1 MGWEIAVT
9 LAAVALLAL
18 LHVYAAA
25 EEGAQVEGNRISAI
39 ARDLAGGRDPWTR
52 LLVFGAL
59 AAALFALGVVA
70 VPALFGNDEES
81 APATRPTVTTPTT
94 STAPTTATT
103 TTAPT
108 TTTPTKTIPTG
119 PPRGTVLIAETAVRG
134 SNGQVLQSYSRV
146 GTAPVV
152 RVVDAGV
159 YRVLVPGLGPDARGR
174 AKLRVRAGAGTDVQV
189 RQSPGS
195 PAFVVSTRDAATGKP
210 AARDFLL
217 VVYGPPRDARR
228 QHERHLPKT
237 T

>member
-25 EEGAQVEGNRISAI
+25 EEGAQVDGSRISAI

-52 LLVFGAL
+52 LLVFSAL

-81 APATRPTVTTPTT
+81 APATRPTVT
-94 STAPTTATT
+94 APTTAT

-108 TTTPTKTIPTG
+108 TTTTTKTAPTG
-119 PPRGTVLIAETAVRG
+119 PPPGTVLIAETAVRG

-152 RVVDAGV
+152 RVVDSGV

-174 AKLRVRAGAGTDVQV
+174 ATLRVRASAGTDVQV
-189 RQSPGS
+189 RKSPGS
-195 PAFVVSTRDAATGKP
+195 PTFVVSTRDASTGKP

-217 VVYGPPRDARR
+217 VVYGPPRDAHR
-228 QHERHLPKT
+228 QQQRHLPET
-237 T
+237 I